1 MILPTVYNELSSA
14 FSPNSVL
21 HPRPLTLGYDHSQ
34 SHQRGHN
41 ERNVQIGRYQVKH
54 PYDAFVGFLDMLHS
68 LSRRTLPFHER
79 FLQEAECDVGQDV
92 YELMVRRV
100 SKDVQDVANSP
111 VNRRQK
117 HSWYD
122 Q

>member
-41 ERNVQIGRYQVKH
+41 ERYVQIGRYQVKH

-68 LSRRTLPFHER
+68 LSRRTLPLYER

-92 YELMVRRV
+92 NELIVSSV
-100 SKDVQDVANSP
+100 SKDGREVANSQ
-111 VNRRQK
+111 VNPRRK